1 MQVTSKND
9 QKQYWLH
16 RDQPYRFITSKEFAE
31 AFHSFHVGQ
40 QVGNDLATSFDKSKS
55 HPAALT
61 TDKYGINKTELLKAL
76 TAREILLMKRN
87 SFIYVFKL
95 FQVSFLDSR
104 SYNIS
109 SSMFVCSNFV
119 WSCLYLY
126 C

>member
-1 MQVTSKND
+1 MTSKND

-61 TDKYGINKTELLKAL
+61 TDKYGINKTELLKVV

-87 SFIYVFKL
+87 SFVYIFKL
-95 FQVSFLDSR
+95 FQVSFLYARDLSH
-104 SYNIS
+104 I
-109 SSMFVCSNFV
+109 FFQII
-119 WSCLYLY
+119 WS
-126 C
+126 